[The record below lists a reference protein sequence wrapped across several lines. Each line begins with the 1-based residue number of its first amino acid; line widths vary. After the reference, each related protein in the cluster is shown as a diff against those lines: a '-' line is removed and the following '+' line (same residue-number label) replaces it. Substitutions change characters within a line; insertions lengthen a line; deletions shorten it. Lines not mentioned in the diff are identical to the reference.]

1 MRKFTIVWNIRF
13 FANLKITK
21 SALYKKHNIYQIIG
35 CKFFGKEGS
44 LQFSSFFFSC
54 FIMAAKPSIAYPWSF
69 AAFCWRIL
77 YIFSG
82 KQLGYF
88 ISTMSYTT
96 LAFKE
101 LNIQLNKLKSKGTKN
116 RGRGWVIRGFFRTQ
130 LNIYTT
136 WNTVI
141 SSNFLAWKYWGKV
154 EFPQIFGRIARK
166 SAKTV
171 PFHKMSTPGN
181 YEKVRYFT

>member
-69 AAFCWRIL
+69 AAFCWSIL

-82 KQLGYF
+82 KQLGYL
-88 ISTMSYTT
+88 ISTLSYTT

-101 LNIQLNKLKSKGTKN
+101 LNIQLNKIKSKGTKN
-116 RGRGWVIRGFFRTQ
+116 KNRDKLQTLRECQALRTR
-130 LNIYTT
+130 LGY
-136 WNTVI
+136 
-141 SSNFLAWKYWGKV
+141 
-154 EFPQIFGRIARK
+154 
-166 SAKTV
+166 
-171 PFHKMSTPGN
+171 
-181 YEKVRYFT
+181 

>member
-1 MRKFTIVWNIRF
+1 MWNIWFLLIWRLRSQHYLISTTF
-13 FANLKITK
+13 IKWLDANFL
-21 SALYKKHNIYQIIG
+21 
-35 CKFFGKEGS
+35 GKRIVCS
-44 LQFSSFFFSC
+44 FLLFSFSC

-101 LNIQLNKLKSKGTKN
+101 LNIQLNKLKSKGTTN